1 MITYEIIRTKEQCED
16 LKALATEISLEHF
29 TPITGKG
36 QVYYMMD
43 KFLAPEVVMREIGEN
58 YEFAFILYGGERAGY
73 YSIAFEGEALFL
85 SKLYVKKSFRGLG
98 LGRAMF
104 EKIVEKALTA
114 GCKYIYLTVNKHN
127 DSSIAIYKKWGF
139 YVHEEVQTDIGGGYV
154 MDDYVMRCPVQGHN
168 EH

>member
-1 MITYEIIRTKEQCED
+1 MITYENIKTLEQCKD
-16 LKALATEISLEHF
+16 LKALATRISLEHF
-29 TPITGKG
+29 SPITGEG

-43 KFLAPEVVMREIGEN
+43 KFLSPEVVMREIGEN
-58 YEFAFILYGGERAGY
+58 YEFAFVLYNGARAGY
-73 YSIAFEGEALFL
+73 YSVAFEGEALFL

-104 EKIVEKALTA
+104 EKIVEKALAA

-139 YVHEEVQTDIGGGYV
+139 DVHEEVQTDIGGGYV
-154 MDDYVMRCPVQGHN
+154 MDDYIMRLDI
-168 EH
+168 